1 MSDEAHIPPS
11 PYEIGQQALA
21 EGRLADALHAFEQA
35 YHLNPHDP
43 RLHLE
48 IGKLYYAQGNLR
60 RAREYLQYSLHLD
73 PRSPEGNYRLA
84 LVALQDGHTA
94 QAVQLLRAAL
104 DAQPDHEAARR
115 TLESEEDRAR
125 VSHQLPT
132 WQPERDFGDEATLHP
147 PRQVGPDG
155 KDRPAPLRAP
165 HHCVNCY
172 YRAGR
177 HPRKMYAFRYRWWNL
192 GLVGMV
198 FGGWIVYLI
207 WTLVVRERKF
217 SFEPLYC
224 PVCNQN
230 RSTVMAAFWVLMLL
244 APVFGVTGLIAIS
257 IMIATSADPV
267 WWAIPI
273 SMFAAGLV
281 CVLLAMWARSRAMS
295 QAGVRLRAIG
305 DEDAGFSFLSP
316 QYAEAFSELN
326 GAFARHD
333 PVTDEAAEAESFL
346 LGADDED
353 ADGEQPEPDGSDAA
367 PADHD
372 SSG

>member
-132 WQPERDFGDEATLHP
+132 WQPERDFGDEATLLRLAAQLESAHP
-147 PRQVGPDG
+147 WFDR
-155 KDRPAPLRAP
+155 RPA
-165 HHCVNCY
+165 V
-172 YRAGR
+172 
-177 HPRKMYAFRYRWWNL
+177 
-192 GLVGMV
+192 
-198 FGGWIVYLI
+198 
-207 WTLVVRERKF
+207 
-217 SFEPLYC
+217 
-224 PVCNQN
+224 
-230 RSTVMAAFWVLMLL
+230 
-244 APVFGVTGLIAIS
+244 
-257 IMIATSADPV
+257 
-267 WWAIPI
+267 
-273 SMFAAGLV
+273 
-281 CVLLAMWARSRAMS
+281 
-295 QAGVRLRAIG
+295 
-305 DEDAGFSFLSP
+305 
-316 QYAEAFSELN
+316 
-326 GAFARHD
+326 
-333 PVTDEAAEAESFL
+333 
-346 LGADDED
+346 
-353 ADGEQPEPDGSDAA
+353 
-367 PADHD
+367 
-372 SSG
+372 

>member
-1 MSDEAHIPPS
+1 
-11 PYEIGQQALA
+11 
-21 EGRLADALHAFEQA
+21 
-35 YHLNPHDP
+35 
-43 RLHLE
+43 
-48 IGKLYYAQGNLR
+48 
-60 RAREYLQYSLHLD
+60 
-73 PRSPEGNYRLA
+73 
-84 LVALQDGHTA
+84 
-94 QAVQLLRAAL
+94 
-104 DAQPDHEAARR
+104 
-115 TLESEEDRAR
+115 
-125 VSHQLPT
+125 
-132 WQPERDFGDEATLHP
+132 
-147 PRQVGPDG
+147 
-155 KDRPAPLRAP
+155 
-165 HHCVNCY
+165 
-172 YRAGR
+172 
-177 HPRKMYAFRYRWWNL
+177 
-192 GLVGMV
+192 
-198 FGGWIVYLI
+198 
-207 WTLVVRERKF
+207 
-217 SFEPLYC
+217 
-224 PVCNQN
+224 
-230 RSTVMAAFWVLMLL
+230 MAAFWVLMLL